1 MGFKRNVD
9 KKSGPIMMQNSP
21 LPKCESRNPRQT
33 ICEFRKIHRAGDYI
47 PWMAAN
53 RLAGDFGPQPGRG
66 NRNINYLCTGS
77 NLTRPTQN
85 HIQSELT
92 NAITGTP
99 YPSLPVGIFSHGRSG

>member
-53 RLAGDFGPQPGRG
+53 RLAGDFGPHPRPRQPQHQLSLQR
-66 NRNINYLCTGS
+66 IES
-77 NLTRPTQN
+77 NTLAQPKTTFKPN
-85 HIQSELT
+85 
-92 NAITGTP
+92 
-99 YPSLPVGIFSHGRSG
+99 